1 MISTNVVGMIRRLP
15 KNQGKKGFNTDPAF
29 NLRMGLNCN
38 CWLLLKKTTLEVSIL
53 KRNSATGYSLEAT
66 NNYWTKK
73 STTLMLC
80 EYELGTWFKIPSD

>member
-1 MISTNVVGMIRRLP
+1 M
-15 KNQGKKGFNTDPAF
+15 
-29 NLRMGLNCN
+29 
-38 CWLLLKKTTLEVSIL
+38 SIL

-80 EYELGTWFKIPSD
+80 EYELGTWFKIPSDYIIYRFKKYNISKKKQEMKMTHGLENCNMTSIELILK